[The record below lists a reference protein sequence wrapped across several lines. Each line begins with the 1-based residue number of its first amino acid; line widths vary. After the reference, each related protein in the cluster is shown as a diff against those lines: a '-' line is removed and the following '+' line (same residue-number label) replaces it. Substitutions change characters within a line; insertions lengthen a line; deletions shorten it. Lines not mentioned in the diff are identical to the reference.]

1 MSLRMKSF
9 SIKGV
14 HRKNRFSGGGE
25 VHKKAIYM
33 GDCLKKGRLDSL
45 QV

>member
-25 VHKKAIYM
+25 VHKKSNIY
-33 GDCLKKGRLDSL
+33 GGLPKEGKLG
-45 QV
+45 